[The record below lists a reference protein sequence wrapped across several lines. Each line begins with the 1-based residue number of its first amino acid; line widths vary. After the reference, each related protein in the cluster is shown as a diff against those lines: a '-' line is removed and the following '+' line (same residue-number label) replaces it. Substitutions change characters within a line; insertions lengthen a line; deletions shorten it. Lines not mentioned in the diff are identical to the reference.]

1 MAQVHTFSPF
11 ERQVSDIASVL
22 LLIALY
28 HLRDVSDPVTV
39 CSTSDGW
46 NNVHKTCVDALDFLG
61 KHRFIEWSQGLER
74 YSPTP
79 FGLATFCSSLP
90 PKDAITVAR

>member
-1 MAQVHTFSPF
+1 MTEIYLHIFARMADYMATHPYQ
-11 ERQVSDIASVL
+11 
-22 LLIALY
+22 
-28 HLRDVSDPVTV
+28 LRDVVSDPVIV